1 MKRLGLVVAFLAVAT
16 VAGYAYVR
24 HAQPDWYLRL
34 RYPLAYES
42 GIRGY
47 AHQDHLDPALVAAV
61 VYEESRFRPDTRSSA
76 GAVGLMQ
83 LLPSTAKGI
92 AIRTGGGHFH
102 PLTDLLNPDLNLR
115 YGCWYLRHLELRY
128 HRMDLALAAYNAG
141 EANVDQWLAETPKG
155 KTPVIQ
161 FATTR
166 TYVSDVQHA
175 QAVYRRIYA
184 SQLGYTGHN

>member
-1 MKRLGLVVAFLAVAT
+1 MRRLGLAVVLLAVVA
-16 VAGYAYVR
+16 VAGFAYVR

-34 RYPLAYES
+34 RYPLAYEG

-83 LLPSTAKGI
+83 LLPSTARGI
-92 AIRTGGGHFH
+92 AIRTGGSRFN
-102 PLTDLLNPDLNLR
+102 PATDLLNPDLNLR

-128 HRMDLALAAYNAG
+128 HRTDLALAAYNAG
-141 EANVDQWLAETPKG
+141 EANVDQWLAEAPTG
-155 KTPVIQ
+155 RTPVIQ
-161 FATTR
+161 FAATR
-166 TYVSDVQHA
+166 TYVADVQHA

-184 SQLGYTGHN
+184 SQLGYGG